1 MYTYRRRNLDIGTY
15 IIKVGLLKSC
25 RDADFNGKVSNKTNK
40 KFTFYGRNK
49 FQKYALI
56 FEKNDSFFKIL
67 FCQKILLF
75 FQKRLITSLFF
86 SIV

>member
-49 FQKYALI
+49 FQKQALI
-56 FEKNDSFFKIL
+56 FEIL
-67 FCQKILLF
+67 SSQKILLF
-75 FQKRLITSLFF
+75 FPHEMK
-86 SIV
+86 IV

>member
-56 FEKNDSFFKIL
+56 FEKNNNSFFFEIL
-67 FCQKILLF
+67 CSQKILLF
-75 FQKRLITSLFF
+75 FKGL
-86 SIV
+86 